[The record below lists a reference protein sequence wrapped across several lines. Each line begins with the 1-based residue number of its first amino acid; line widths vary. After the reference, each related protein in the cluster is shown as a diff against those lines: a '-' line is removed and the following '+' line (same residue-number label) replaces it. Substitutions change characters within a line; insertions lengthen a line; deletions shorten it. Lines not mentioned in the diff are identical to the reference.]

1 MIDLRKQIII
11 AASFFILT
19 PIALAVSAFSLL
31 IISKPTIS
39 PTVVLAS
46 ENTAGSNIF
55 ASLPEKAPSV
65 EVTITTSDA
74 RAEIVRQYL
83 ARYNSP
89 LEPYAEYMVNVS
101 DENGLDF
108 RLLAAIAQQESNLC
122 KFSPPGTHNCWGWGI
137 HKRGT
142 LGFES
147 YEEAIATVAKG
158 LKENYLDK
166 GYVTVE
172 HIMTKYTPSSP
183 GSWAAGVTQFM
194 AEME

>member
-1 MIDLRKQIII
+1 MDDFRRQIII
-11 AASFFILT
+11 LLTFFILT
-19 PIALAVSAFSLL
+19 PVSLATSAFSLL
-31 IISKPTIS
+31 IISKPTL
-39 PTVVLAS
+39 PTTQVLAS
-46 ENTAGSNIF
+46 ESHTGANIF
-55 ASLPEKAPSV
+55 AALPEEAPSI
-65 EVTITTSDA
+65 EVTVTSTDA

-108 RLLAAIAQQESNLC
+108 RFLAAIAQQESNLC
-122 KFSPPGTHNCWGWGI
+122 KFAPPETYNCWGWGI

-158 LKENYLDK
+158 LKENYLDE